1 MSRGPPPAP
10 VNPGSLSPWDYP
22 GLKAAAS
29 TLATA
34 ICLTHASGGADRVD
48 AEDLQ
53 QQQQSQSARTCHPG
67 LLSQGC
73 MHALVDHPLHASP
86 THKPTCMQAPA
97 TNQSACKPQPPTNM
111 RASLSHQPICVQ
123 ASATNQQSHYYACKA
138 YLSHPM
144 HARRSHQS
152 RPACLPACL
161 RWPCAPKAWATCREC
176 AIYTPAVVSHGD
188 HWQAAGMNT

>member
-111 RASLSHQPICVQ
+111 RASLGHKPTEPLLCMQGLPQPP
-123 ASATNQQSHYYACKA
+123 YACETQPSK
-138 YLSHPM
+138 
-144 HARRSHQS
+144 Q
-152 RPACLPACL
+152 ACLPACL
-161 RWPCAPKAWATCREC
+161 PPLAVCPKSVGHM
-176 AIYTPAVVSHGD
+176 P
-188 HWQAAGMNT
+188 